1 MYIPGFLFIN
11 SRTIYSVGVYMNKAL
26 GYVRVSLESENI
38 ENQIIEVKEFAKVN
52 GYELINIFMDVG
64 VSGSKPA
71 FDRPGFRQLIDVSTN
86 LGIKTIIISDLTRLG
101 RDLFD
106 LVTTYRFLLENGYTV
121 LFVKH
126 PELNTR
132 PDSAISDALRKAL
145 ITMLGIVSELE
156 RAFIIERT
164 RAGLERARR
173 EGKRLGRKPVDIPI
187 DKVREYLR
195 KGLSKKDV
203 YRLLI
208 DMGYLRYRE
217 KGIERIMTYD
227 RFLKRLKEVKIH

>member
-1 MYIPGFLFIN
+1 MIFRKPRAI
-11 SRTIYSVGVYMNKAL
+11 
-26 GYVRVSLESENI
+26 GYARVSLESENI
-38 ENQIIEVKEFAKVN
+38 ENQVLEIEKFAGSQGFEVVEVFKD
-52 GYELINIFMDVG
+52 IG

-71 FDRPGFRQLIDVSTN
+71 LEREGFKQMLEASKLLNT
-86 LGIKTIIISDLTRLG
+86 KTIICYDLTRLG

-106 LVTTYRFLLENGYTV
+106 LVNTYKFLLEQGYTV

-126 PELNTR
+126 PELNAK
-132 PDSAISDALRKAL
+132 PGSPVSEALRKAL
-145 ITMLGIVSELE
+145 LTMLGIVSELE

-173 EGKRLGRKPVDIPI
+173 EGKRLGRKPVEIPV

-203 YRLLI
+203 YRILL
-208 DMGYLRYRE
+208 DLGYLKYRE
-217 KGIERIMTYD
+217 KGVERVLSYD
-227 RFLKRLKEVKIH
+227 RFLKRLKQLGTLGE